1 MAQEGNQRI
10 LSSSNTLNIHSTHK
24 SREITNRRRSEL
36 TATDRELKSMQ
47 QQNGHEDSLNR
58 VREGDV
64 PEQDDLR
71 GHAAETAQPNIVDR
85 KRKLGRSPAIVGI
98 LAALLL
104 GVFIA
109 KGIRTRVH
117 AEETLTTTTRQD
129 AVLAVAVT
137 SPVQGAAAQEITL
150 PANTQAFIDTPIY
163 ARTSGYL
170 GKWYADIG
178 TRVRAGQLL
187 AEIETPELDQQV
199 QQAQSDLAAA
209 QANQQLAQ
217 ITADRWT
224 KLLAKNAVS
233 KQETDQATQDLIA
246 RQSVLSAAQANVRRL
261 QQLQG
266 FEKVYAPFDG
276 VITTRNVDIGALIQA
291 GDINSPKLELFHM
304 ASTDKLRL
312 FVPVPEVYAN
322 EVHNG
327 DQVAVTSDA
336 IPDAKFTGTIV
347 RNSDAIDISSRTL
360 NVEVDIINAEHK
372 LFPGQYAFIHLPI
385 PPSTSS
391 MTLPSNALLFR
402 KEGLRVGVVRDGRV
416 QLAPVQIGHD
426 YGAKVEIISG
436 LVPQDQVILN
446 PPDSL
451 AQGERVNV
459 EKGDAE

>member
-1 MAQEGNQRI
+1 VLGI
-10 LSSSNTLNIHSTHK
+10 FIVGGIH
-24 SREITNRRRSEL
+24 
-36 TATDRELKSMQ
+36 A
-47 QQNGHEDSLNR
+47 R
-58 VREGDV
+58 VR
-64 PEQDDLR
+64 
-71 GHAAETAQPNIVDR
+71 AE
-85 KRKLGRSPAIVGI
+85 K
-98 LAALLL
+98 
-104 GVFIA
+104 
-109 KGIRTRVH
+109 
-117 AEETLTTTTRQD
+117 TLTTITRED

-137 SPVQGAAAQEITL
+137 SPVEGAAGQEIML

-170 GKWYADIG
+170 RKWYADIG
-178 TRVRAGQLL
+178 TRVHSGQLL
-187 AEIETPELDQQV
+187 AEIETPELDEQV
-199 QQAQSDLAAA
+199 EQAQSDLAAA
-209 QANQQLAQ
+209 QANRQLAQ

-224 KLLAKNAVS
+224 KLLVKNAVS
-233 KQETDQATQDLIA
+233 KQETDQATSDLIA
-246 RQSVLSAAQANVRRL
+246 RQSVLAAAQANVRRL

-276 VITTRNVDIGALIQA
+276 VITARNIDIGALIQA

-327 DQVAVTSDA
+327 DHVAVTSDA

-347 RNSDAIDISSRTL
+347 RNSDSIDISNRTL
-360 NVEVDIINAEHK
+360 NVEVDVINTERK
-372 LFPGQYAFIHLPI
+372 LFPGQYAFIHLAI
-385 PPSTSS
+385 PPSNSS
-391 MTLPSNALLFR
+391 MTLPSNTLLFR

-416 QLAPVQIGHD
+416 QLAPVRVGQD

-436 LVPQDQVILN
+436 LAPADQVILN

-459 EKGDAE
+459 EKGDGE

>member
-1 MAQEGNQRI
+1 
-10 LSSSNTLNIHSTHK
+10 
-24 SREITNRRRSEL
+24 
-36 TATDRELKSMQ
+36 MQ
-47 QQNGHEDSLNR
+47 QQDGVKDSMNQLL
-58 VREGDV
+58 EGDML
-64 PEQDDLR
+64 EKNDHH
-71 GHAAETAQPNIVDR
+71 GHATETVRPILVDAD
-85 KRKLGRSPAIVGI
+85 RKLGRSPVIGGVF
-98 LAALLL
+98 AALVL
-104 GVFIA
+104 GAFVVT
-109 KGIRTRVH
+109 GIRTRVR

-129 AVLAVAVT
+129 AVLSVAVT
-137 SPVQGAAAQEITL
+137 TPTEGAAAQEITL

-170 GKWYADIG
+170 REWYADIG
-178 TRVRAGQLL
+178 THVHAGQVL

-209 QANQQLAQ
+209 QANQQIAQ

-233 KQETDQATQDLIA
+233 HQETDQAMSDLNA
-246 RQSVLSAAQANVRRL
+246 RQSVLSAAEANVRRL

-276 VITTRNVDIGALIQA
+276 VITARNIDIGALIQA

-304 ASTDKLRL
+304 ASTDRLRL

-322 EVHNG
+322 QAHNG
-327 DQVAVTSDA
+327 DHIAVTSDA
-336 IPDAKFTGTIV
+336 LPDAKLAGTIV
-347 RNSDAIDISSRTL
+347 RNSDAIDIASRTL
-360 NVEVDIINAEHK
+360 NVEVDVLNPEHK

-385 PPSTSS
+385 PPSNSS

-402 KEGLRVGVVRDGRV
+402 KEGLRVGVVKDGRV
-416 QLAPVQIGHD
+416 QLASVQIGQD

-436 LVPQDQVILN
+436 LAPADQVILN

-459 EKGDAE
+459 EMGDAE